1 MGGVAAVPRSVQD
14 KPRLMKTIIITSKH
28 GGGSVGDLFR
38 GEGIP
43 PGVWCLRWCGVGR
56 FGARGDL
63 GS

>member
-28 GGGSVGDLFR
+28 GGGSVGELLL
-38 GEGIP
+38 GGGIP
-43 PGVWCLRWCGVGR
+43 PGVWWLRWCGVGSI
-56 FGARGDL
+56 GLARL